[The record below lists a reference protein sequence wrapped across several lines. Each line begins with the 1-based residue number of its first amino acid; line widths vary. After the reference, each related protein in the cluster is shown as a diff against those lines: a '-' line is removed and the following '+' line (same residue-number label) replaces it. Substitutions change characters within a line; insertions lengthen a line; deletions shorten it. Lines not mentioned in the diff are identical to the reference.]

1 MSKTKPEVV
10 APIVMLATDSIVI
23 PEERQRANAK
33 ADQQLLNSIERRG
46 LLNPII
52 VHSDMQLVAGERR
65 LDAFKQMGIALI
77 PARIFE
83 DLGPHA
89 RFEAELQENLAR
101 KQLTWQEEVLAI
113 GKYHAMRTADYPGW
127 TQMGT
132 GEALGLHRGWISKV
146 LAIFDERED
155 PDVFACPSMQ
165 GAYNL
170 ILSRAERAK
179 VAAASRGLITLDT
192 LPVHLAPGASK
203 EERTAAL
210 LQNLKT
216 GTRVAETLDD
226 IDKGLKAIQEGQAAK
241 LALAAERR
249 REIVSDIIVNADFLE
264 WAETYNGPKFDVLHV
279 DFPYGKGYSGARTRR
294 TGKTHIAPIYADDPD
309 IYFSL
314 VAGLLALQ
322 DRLAFQAAH
331 CIFWFDMVYY
341 QWTVDQFTEAGWNL
355 IQPYPFIWS
364 KGYQGI
370 AADTAR
376 RPRHVYETALLFSRG
391 DRKIVKLD
399 KDVLDCPVDEKLH
412 LNQKPVAM
420 LKHLL
425 GMFVDEHT
433 AVLDPTCGSGSALA
447 AAKQLKANRV
457 LGVELDEANADVAK
471 FLLQRVLGVEVTG
484 GNNDGSES
492 NAE

>member
-1 MSKTKPEVV
+1 MTKSKAETLPPIIMLSLDGIKVPE
-10 APIVMLATDSIVI
+10 D
-23 PEERQRANAK
+23 RQRANAK
-33 ADQQLLNSIERRG
+33 ADTQLINSIERIG
-46 LLNPII
+46 LMNPII
-52 VHSDMQLVAGERR
+52 VHSDMTLVAGERR
-65 LDAFKQMGIALI
+65 LDAFRQLSKEQI

-83 DLGPHA
+83 DLPPSA

-101 KQLTWQEEVLAI
+101 KQLTWQEEVQAI
-113 GKYHAMRTADYPGW
+113 GRYHEMRVAAFPGW
-127 TQMGT
+127 TAMGT
-132 GEALGLHRGWISKV
+132 AEALGFSSNSHVGKI
-146 LAIFDERED
+146 LAVYEQRNDET
-155 PDVFACPSMQ
+155 VTACPTLQ
-165 GAYNL
+165 GAFNL
-170 ILSRAERAK
+170 ISARADRAK
-179 VAAASRGLITLDT
+179 IAAHSRGLITLET
-192 LPVHLAPGASK
+192 LPVHLSPSATK

-210 LQNLKT
+210 LNNLKT
-216 GTRVAETLDD
+216 GNLVAQTVDD
-226 IDKGLKAIQEGQAAK
+226 IDKNLKTIEEGRIATAALEAQRK
-241 LALAAERR
+241 

-264 WAETYNGPKFDVLHV
+264 WAQTYDGPKFDVLHV

-309 IYFSL
+309 IYFGL
-314 VAGLLALQ
+314 VEGLLTLQ

-331 CIFWFDMVYY
+331 CIFWFDLVYY
-341 QWTVDQFTEAGWNL
+341 QWTVDRFTEAGWQL

-376 RPRHVYETALLFSRG
+376 RPRHVYETALMFSRG
-391 DRKIVKLD
+391 DRKITKLD
-399 KDVLDCPVDEKLH
+399 KDVLDCPIDEKLH

-471 FLLQRVLGVEVTG
+471 FLLQRVLGVEVT
-484 GNNDGSES
+484 
-492 NAE
+492 NAEQS

>member
-1 MSKTKPEVV
+1 MAKSPEKLP
-10 APIVMLATDSIVI
+10 PIVELAVDSVVI
-23 PEERQRANAK
+23 PEDRQRANAT
-33 ADQQLLNSIERRG
+33 ADQTLINSIERLG
-46 LLNPII
+46 LLQPIV
-52 VHSDMQLVAGERR
+52 VHSNCVLVAGERR
-65 LDAFKQMGIALI
+65 LDAFKKLNLPTI

-83 DLGPHA
+83 ELPPTA

-101 KQLTWQEEVLAI
+101 KQLTWQEEVKAI
-113 GKYHAMRTADYPGW
+113 GRYHQMRLSFFLGW

-132 GEALGLHRGWISKV
+132 AEALGLNQGHVSRI
-146 LAIFDERED
+146 LAVFDAIEED
-155 PDVFACPSMQ
+155 GVVACPTLQ

-170 ILSRAERAK
+170 IVSRAERAK
-179 VAAASRGLITLDT
+179 VAAVSRGLLTLDT
-192 LPVHLAPGASK
+192 LPLNVAAGATK

-210 LQNLKT
+210 LRNMQTADFAAKT
-216 GTRVAETLDD
+216 VDD
-226 IDKGLKAIQEGQAAK
+226 IDKGLKAIQEGRAAE
-241 LALAAERR
+241 LALAAQRK
-249 REIVSDIIVNADFLE
+249 REIISDIIIHGDFLD
-264 WAETYNGPKFDVLHV
+264 WAATYEGPKFDVLHI

-294 TGKTHIAPIYADDPD
+294 TGKEHICPVYADDPD
-309 IYFSL
+309 VYFSL
-314 VAGLLALQ
+314 VEGLLATQ

-331 CIFWFDMVYY
+331 CIFWFDMAYY
-341 QWTVDQFTEAGWNL
+341 QWTIDQFTKAGWTL

-391 DRKIVKLD
+391 DRKLVKLD

-425 GMFVDEHT
+425 SMFVDEHT
-433 AVLDPTCGSGSALA
+433 AILDPTCGSGSALA
-447 AAKQLKANRV
+447 AAKQLKANRL

-471 FLLQRVLGVEVTG
+471 FLLQRVLGVEIPKENIANG
-484 GNNDGSES
+484 
-492 NAE
+492 